1 MKIKSAQ
8 IVYSEHEYDECFEYN
23 NGKGRVPDGIA
34 IGYLHNFE
42 RPDIQ
47 GLEEDKLILFSD
59 IKYSE
64 YDHKYWDNHE
74 LENDIERVV
83 VG

>member
-1 MKIKSAQ
+1 MKIKSTQ
-8 IVYSEHEYDECFEYN
+8 IVYSEHGYDECFEYN

-34 IGYLHNFE
+34 IGYWLSV
-42 RPDIQ
+42 
-47 GLEEDKLILFSD
+47 EDGELYLFND

-74 LENDIERVV
+74 LENDVERVV